1 MSETRQPTTRTGPRP
16 NESVWIGLNPPIF
29 GGIVYEVVWEDGEH
43 NVYVLGEYPN
53 TVTGRLEDI
62 PYEEF
67 DGCWTDK
74 FGGGWRLLHYE
85 L

>member
-1 MSETRQPTTRTGPRP
+1 MTETRQPTTRTGPRP
-16 NESVWIGLNPPIF
+16 GDKVWINLNPPVF
-29 GGIVYEVVWEDGEH
+29 GGIVSEVLWEDGERI
-43 NVYVLGEYPN
+43 VYVFGEYPREN
-53 TVTGRLEDI
+53 EGRLEDI

-74 FGGGWRLLHYE
+74 FNGGWRLLHYE